1 MSLQTSRTG
10 KSATASAHDPARDLP
25 PLRHWGGFLA
35 SGLIALTCDALIL
48 QIGILVFGLHPLA
61 ARLIAISVAMVAGW
75 LAHRRLTFS
84 LTSAP
89 TLGEFTRY
97 SAIAW
102 TTAALNYVAFATVL
116 YVSPGVHPLVALAIA
131 SILATFFAYIGMRY
145 GAFRGSH

>member
-1 MSLQTSRTG
+1 MSSSSLRTS
-10 KSATASAHDPARDLP
+10 KSASDPARNLP

-35 SGLIALTCDALIL
+35 SGLIALACDATIL
-48 QIGILVFGLHPLA
+48 QVGIVVFGLHPLA

-84 LTSAP
+84 LTTPP
-89 TLGEFTRY
+89 TLNEFTRY

-102 TTAALNYVAFATVL
+102 TTASLNYIAFASVL
-116 YVSPGVHPLVALAIA
+116 YVSPTAHPLIALAIA

>member
-1 MSLQTSRTG
+1 MSN
-10 KSATASAHDPARDLP
+10 KSATDPARDMP
-25 PLRHWGGFLA
+25 PMRHWGGFLV
-35 SGLIALTCDALIL
+35 SGLIALACDAAIL
-48 QIGILVFGLHPLA
+48 QIGIWVFGLHPLA

-84 LTSAP
+84 LTSPP

-102 TTAALNYVAFATVL
+102 TTASLNYAVFATVL
-116 YVSPGVHPLVALAIA
+116 LVSPGAHPLVALAIA

>member
-1 MSLQTSRTG
+1 MTLSSPKTD
-10 KSATASAHDPARDLP
+10 KATDPARDLP

-35 SGLIALTCDALIL
+35 SGLIALASDATVL
-48 QIGILVFGLHPLA
+48 QIGILMFGLHPLA

-84 LTSAP
+84 LTTPP

-102 TTAALNYVAFATVL
+102 TTAALNYAAFASAL
-116 YVSPGVHPLVALAIA
+116 YLSPGMHPLVALTIA

-145 GAFRGSH
+145 GAFRGRH